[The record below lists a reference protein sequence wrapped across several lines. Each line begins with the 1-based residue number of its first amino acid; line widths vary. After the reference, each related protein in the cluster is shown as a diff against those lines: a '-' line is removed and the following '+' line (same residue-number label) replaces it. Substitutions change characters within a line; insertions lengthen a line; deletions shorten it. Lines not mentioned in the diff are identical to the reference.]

1 MKVLV
6 VLENRFIKDR
16 EGNVWCDRIVDYN
29 FLKRYLEVF
38 EEVIVCGRVGYVD
51 YIENRKLLVSGDRVS
66 FIELPN
72 FTGAYGTIMSY
83 KKIKRII
90 KSNIAEI
97 DCAILRA
104 PSHLSLIIYKILLK
118 KHKRFA
124 IEFVMAAN
132 KMFEGKGIVSKLLNK
147 FINNKAKK
155 MCLKANG
162 VSYVTERIL
171 QKEYPCTAII
181 NKSSKE
187 YFTESYSSIDLDENR
202 FYKQN
207 WKIDDKPNI
216 FKIIHIGYM
225 DSLRK
230 GQDVL
235 ITAVKRVI
243 EKGYNVE
250 LELVGDGKNRS
261 KFEELSKELGID
273 KIVKFSGSINNR
285 DEIFDKL
292 KQSHLFVFPTQS
304 EGLPRAIIEA
314 MAVGL
319 PCISSPV
326 DGIPEL
332 LDDEYLID
340 YNDYEGYENKII
352 ELMSDWKKMIEISNM
367 NYEKAQRYNKKIL
380 DNKRKAFYKKLY
392 KLSCERDEKSK

>member
-235 ITAVKRVI
+235 IRAVKRVI

-340 YNDYEGYENKII
+340 YNDYEGYANKII